1 MVYVSDS
8 TESRLQAKMK
18 VNVVSD
24 LSSDDDLTNG
34 HDDVFLSDVFAVL
47 ASTSEIDF
55 DVKLFSF

>member
-1 MVYVSDS
+1 
-8 TESRLQAKMK
+8 MK

-34 HDDVFLSDVFAVL
+34 HDDVFLSDVFDVL